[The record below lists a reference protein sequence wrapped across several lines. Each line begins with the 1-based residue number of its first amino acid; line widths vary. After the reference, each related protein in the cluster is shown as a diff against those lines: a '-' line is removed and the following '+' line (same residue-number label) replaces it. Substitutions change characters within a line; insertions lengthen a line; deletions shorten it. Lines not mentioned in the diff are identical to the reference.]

1 MSSKKKVL
9 VIGWDAAEW
18 KVIMPLI
25 QQGKMPAFARLMSR
39 GVHGKLQTLDP
50 PLSPMLWTSIATGF
64 RADTHGI
71 GGFIEPTSD
80 GENLRPVTSTSRK
93 VKAIW
98 NILNQE
104 GYKSNVVAWW
114 PSNPAEPINGVMVS
128 NLYQIA
134 TKPLEEEWEMPNGT
148 VHPKEMEETMK
159 EFRIHP
165 HQITLNQAL
174 PFIPNLKDN
183 IPLRSDRRTT
193 SVIKNMANAGTI
205 HSASCHLLEK
215 SDWDFMAVYHDAI
228 DHFSHV
234 AMRYF
239 PPRRP
244 EIPEQDFEDFQH
256 VVEAAYVFH
265 DRMLDRMM
273 SLIDEEN
280 TTVLLISDHGFH
292 CDHQRPLYIPKE
304 PSGPAVEHSPYGVFV
319 MAGPG
324 IKKNGMA
331 ISGASVLDI
340 TPTLLHH
347 MDLPVGKD
355 MEGKV
360 LHACFEEPREV
371 QFVDSWETIPG
382 ESGMHDAILRED
394 PWAAQEAL
402 QQLVDLGY
410 IDAIDDD
417 KIQQVEKSK
426 RENEYYIARNLLNA
440 GKYQEALTILERI
453 YQESKIQR
461 YGQRLAFVYLSK
473 RQYRKAM
480 EILHDLKEEN
490 KKAEKQEDAYD
501 KLGMEEPMFLEYLEG
516 LIVLAMN
523 KPHLALS
530 KLLKIQERNPYNYQV
545 ALNIAQIFLQRK
557 KYQEAEAQ
565 FIRALNIDD
574 SPARAHH
581 GLGLS
586 FLRRGELNAAIE
598 EFLIAIESDFFFHRG
613 HYHLGEALVRQG
625 LMEDAINAFEV
636 NLRLV
641 PGNVKAHKWL
651 QKLYTEELKNP
662 DKARIHFDFL
672 QENVRGERIILT
684 EAVEKDHAKILAFLH
699 EIGIPV
705 YDAEKYSE
713 QAKNLHLSA
722 QWLEELTTE
731 VVFIPSHALSFLP
744 DQFHYK
750 LIYVQS
756 EVDFS
761 AQLKTGDQLK
771 SVLSTKKLAHFQL
784 EQSKIEAWIDSQAKL
799 PVLYLSHESL
809 LEHKEEQTFIIQ
821 NFLGK

>member
-25 QQGKMPAFARLMSR
+25 QQGKMPAFAKLMSR

-71 GGFIEPTSD
+71 GGFIEPTPD

-134 TKPLEEEWEMPNGT
+134 TKPLEEEWEMPKGT
-148 VHPKEMEETMK
+148 IHPEEMTETMK

-205 HSASCHLLEK
+205 HSATCHLLEK
-215 SDWDFMAVYHDAI
+215 SDWDFMAIYHDAI

-244 EIPEQDFEDFQH
+244 EIPEQDFDDFQH
-256 VVEAAYVFH
+256 VVEAAYLLH
-265 DRMLDRMM
+265 DRMLARMM

-324 IKKNGMA
+324 IKNNGSQ

-371 QFVDSWETIPG
+371 QFVDTWETIPG

-440 GKYQEALTILERI
+440 GKYQEALVILERI

-480 EILHDLKEEN
+480 EILNDLKEEN
-490 KKAEKQEDAYD
+490 KKAEKKEDAYD

-516 LIVLAMN
+516 LILLAMN

-545 ALNIAQIFLQRK
+545 TLNIAQIFLQRK
-557 KYQEAEAQ
+557 KYEEAEAQ

-598 EFLIAIESDFFFHRG
+598 EFLIAIESDFFFHRA

-651 QKLYTEELKNP
+651 QKLYTEDLKNA
-662 DKARIHFDFL
+662 DKARIHIDFL

-684 EAVEKDHAKILAFLH
+684 EAVEKDHARIMAFLH

-705 YDAEKYSE
+705 YDAKKYSE

-750 LIYVQS
+750 LIYIQS

-761 AQLKTGDQLK
+761 ARLKTGQQLK
-771 SVLSTKKLAHFQL
+771 SVLSTKKLAHFEL

-809 LEHKEEQTFIIQ
+809 LEYKEEQTFIIQ